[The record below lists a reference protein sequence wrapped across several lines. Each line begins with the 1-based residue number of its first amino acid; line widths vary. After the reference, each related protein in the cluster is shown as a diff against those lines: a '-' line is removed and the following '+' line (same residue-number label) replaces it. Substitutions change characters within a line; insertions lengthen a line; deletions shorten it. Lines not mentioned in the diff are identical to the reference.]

1 MKGASTATAARQ
13 SAALFPDA
21 SHRRFPKCR
30 YAGWVTL
37 TLCLLISGFCRR
49 TLGQNF
55 TLDWFKVAGG
65 GGTSVAGTYVLS
77 GTFGQPDAG
86 LMTVGQY
93 TLQGGFWP
101 GIDAGGLLLTIKVVG
116 TNVTLT
122 WPTDFS
128 GYVLEQTPKLAPPTW
143 TIVPQT
149 PINNG
154 AYYSVTLSRTAASMF
169 YRLAQEST
177 PRLLIT
183 RSGNSVLLTWP
194 SPSTGFALQQ
204 TTSLKPVNWTNA
216 PQTAT
221 DDGIIKSVT
230 VSPATGNV
238 YYRLKQ

>member
-1 MKGASTATAARQ
+1 MQSCDTADWKSGLRITRVFSALVIGWLALAFMPGARA
-13 SAALFPDA
+13 
-21 SHRRFPKCR
+21 
-30 YAGWVTL
+30 
-37 TLCLLISGFCRR
+37 
-49 TLGQNF
+49 QNF

-86 LMTVGQY
+86 LMSAGAGQY

-122 WPTDFS
+122 WPADFS
-128 GYVLEQTPKLAPPTW
+128 GYVLEQTPKLAPPSW
-143 TIVPQT
+143 TIVPQV

-154 AYYSVTLSRTAASMF
+154 AFYSVTLSRAAGSMF

-177 PRLLIT
+177 PQLHIT
-183 RSGNSVLLTWP
+183 RSGTSVIVSWP
-194 SPSTGFALQQ
+194 SPSTGFVLQQ

-216 PQTAT
+216 PQSAS
-221 DDGIIKSVT
+221 DDGIVKSVT